1 MKSLITK
8 ILISLFIL
16 FIVFSFLI
24 LNSNKDNINT
34 IEEEKEVE
42 KHKTYLVIYDFIVL
56 VFLIVL
62 ITYVSYNGY
71 VKGCIKSL
79 FIWAFFVLCTPIP
92 EAGLIITLPLKRYLN
107 IPMYISQTIV
117 SFCALVILSY
127 FYIHEKNI
135 IKSYKIGKIFIELIT
150 LKYFSIIILSV
161 LSSILTSGLIDNFI
175 NHYIYKHKLNYLYT
189 KIYIIVLCVMI
200 YIYLLNSLLNKIKN

>member
-8 ILISLFIL
+8 ILVSLFIL
-16 FIVFSFLI
+16 FIIFSFLI

-42 KHKTYLVIYDFIVL
+42 KQKTYLVIYDFIVL
-56 VFLIVL
+56 IFLIVL

-79 FIWAFFVLCTPIP
+79 FIWGFFVLCTPVP

-107 IPMYISQTIV
+107 VPMHISQTIV
-117 SFCALVILSY
+117 SFSALIILTY
-127 FYIHEKNI
+127 FYLYEKNI

-150 LKYFSIIILSV
+150 LKYFSIIILSI
-161 LSSILTSGLIDNFI
+161 LSSILTSQLIDNFI

-189 KIYIIVLCVMI
+189 KISIIVLCVMI